1 MPQGSVLGPV
11 LFLLYINDIQYC
23 SKLVS
28 IILFADD
35 TNILYS
41 DVCLKTLNET
51 IQVEMNKI
59 TDWLN
64 VNKLSINTAKTK
76 LILFRSKNKKPKYD
90 LGISINSET
99 IKQVNKTTCLG
110 VVIDEF
116 LSWCDHIDLI
126 SKKIIKCAAIIS
138 RIRHFTNL

>member
-1 MPQGSVLGPV
+1 MI
-11 LFLLYINDIQYC
+11 FNIYC

-35 TNILYS
+35 TNVLYS

-64 VNKLSINTAKTK
+64 VSNKLSINTAKTK
-76 LILFRSKNKKPKYD
+76 LILFR
-90 LGISINSET
+90 
-99 IKQVNKTTCLG
+99 
-110 VVIDEF
+110 
-116 LSWCDHIDLI
+116 
-126 SKKIIKCAAIIS
+126 
-138 RIRHFTNL
+138 

>member
-1 MPQGSVLGPV
+1 VLHFGKTLIPPLITSGVPQGSVLGPV
-11 LFLLYINDIQYC
+11 FFLLYINDIQYC

-76 LILFRSKNKKPKYD
+76 LILLRSKNKKPKCD
-90 LGISINSET
+90 LRISINSET
-99 IKQVNKTTCLG
+99 IKQVNKLRFKG
-110 VVIDEF
+110 
-116 LSWCDHIDLI
+116 LL
-126 SKKIIKCAAIIS
+126 
-138 RIRHFTNL
+138 